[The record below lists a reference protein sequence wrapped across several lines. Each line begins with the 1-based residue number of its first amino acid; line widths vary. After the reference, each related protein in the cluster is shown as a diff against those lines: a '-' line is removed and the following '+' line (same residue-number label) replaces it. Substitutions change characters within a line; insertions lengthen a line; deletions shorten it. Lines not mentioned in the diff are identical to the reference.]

1 MDAYF
6 LTYLVYP
13 DTSPVKFLLYMLG
26 VIALALWIGMKE
38 DK

>member
-1 MDAYF
+1 MNLLNATIF
-6 LTYLVYP
+6 EYP
-13 DTSPVKFLLYMLG
+13 DAPVFLFWMLG